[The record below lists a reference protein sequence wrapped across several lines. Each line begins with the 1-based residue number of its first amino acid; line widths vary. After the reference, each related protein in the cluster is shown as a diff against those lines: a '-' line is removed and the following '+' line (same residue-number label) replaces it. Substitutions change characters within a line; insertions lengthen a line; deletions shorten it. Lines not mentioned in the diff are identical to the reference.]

1 MLIESR
7 DVNSILPPTFF
18 CNIGYVALLDA
29 KSMQQSVFEI
39 SVLHHPYF
47 IDLRDAQPL
56 KKCHFG
62 SARKLSISIV
72 ILALQNTYNHALIK
86 ELTIPCESFVH
97 SLI

>member
-7 DVNSILPPTFF
+7 DVNSIFPPAFF
-18 CNIGYVALLDA
+18 CNVGRVALLDA
-29 KSMQQSVFEI
+29 KSMKQSIFEI

-56 KKCHFG
+56 KKYHFG
-62 SARKLSISIV
+62 RARKLSISII
-72 ILALQNTYNHALIK
+72 ILALQNTYDHSLIK